1 MRQRNIDRACRA
13 YALLDGYP
21 DFHHR
26 DMPAPYSE
34 DDAKECFADEEAV
47 NMVTDILH
55 LCELC
60 GCDFEA
66 VLRMARFNYEAE
78 RDGLEEE

>member
-1 MRQRNIDRACRA
+1 MLTKNIDRACRA
-13 YALLDGYP
+13 YGLLDGYP

-26 DMPAPYSE
+26 PDMPAPYSE
-34 DDAKECFADEEAV
+34 EDAKECFADEEAV
-47 NMVTDILH
+47 NIVTDIMH
-55 LCELC
+55 LCELT

-78 RDGLEEE
+78 RDGTEE

>member
-1 MRQRNIDRACRA
+1 MLEKNINRACRA

-26 DMPAPYSE
+26 NMPAPYSE
-34 DDAKECFADEEAV
+34 EDTKECFADEEAV
-47 NMVTDILH
+47 NMVTDLMH

-60 GCDFEA
+60 DIDFGS

-78 RDGLEEE
+78 RDGLEE